1 MSGAS
6 AIVWQMIDVPEG
18 VRELL
23 TRERRVITE
32 LQVMLARFDAKATNL
47 SDIRTAL
54 EDLEGLF
61 MLVVAG
67 EFNAGKSSLLNALL
81 GARVMPEGVTPT
93 TDRIT
98 VVTHGERE
106 SETTDGPSIVKRTHP
121 ADLLTDLALV
131 DTPGTNAII
140 KRHQDLTE
148 RFIPRADLLL
158 FVTSADR
165 PFTQSEREFLELIA
179 SWGRKVL
186 MVVNKVDILEGS
198 QQVEEVL
205 AYVREHARE
214 TLNVTPEVYAVSAR
228 QATQARER
236 GDDEALLASG
246 VPALKDAIA
255 ERLGNERVRLKLLSP
270 LGVAQRTVE
279 LYQDEL
285 EQRLRL
291 LNDDRGG
298 LEEIDRQNQQF
309 TKDLRRELDTHLIRV
324 KDILRDVETRGNAFF
339 DDTIRFRRIPKLLNT
354 KAIQE
359 EFDSKVLKDVD
370 RKIESAL
377 NDLVDWFLQRNL
389 QFWEDVMRFV
399 NDRTSAAEERV
410 IGEVGGRFQY
420 DRQALVRSLRESA
433 ETTMKTY
440 DDELEARRLADDLQN
455 AVFRSGLLN
464 VTGIGLSAAVLAFI
478 STAALDITGI
488 ALGLTMVSVG
498 LLVIPRQR
506 AKAKREL
513 AAKMQELRDGLESS
527 LSEQFEVE
535 LKSAHEKLEGAISP
549 YTRFV
554 RSELDRLEQ
563 LGAELDSVAVE
574 LAAVK
579 SEVDALE

>member
-1 MSGAS
+1 
-6 AIVWQMIDVPEG
+6 MIDVPEG

-23 TRERRVITE
+23 ARERRVITD
-32 LQVMLARFDAKATNL
+32 LQLVLARFDEKGAHL
-47 SDIRTAL
+47 GDIRTAL

-106 SETTDGPSIVKRTHP
+106 SESEEGPSIVRRTHP
-121 ADLLTDLALV
+121 AELLVDLALV

-140 KRHQDLTE
+140 KRHQELTE

-186 MVVNKVDILEGS
+186 MVVNKIDILEDQ
-198 QQVEEVL
+198 QQVDEVL
-205 AYVREHARE
+205 RYVREHARE
-214 TLNVTPEVYAVSAR
+214 TLNVTPEVYGVSAR

-236 GDDEALLASG
+236 GDEAALQASG
-246 VPALKDAIA
+246 VPALRDAVA

-270 LGVAQRTVE
+270 LGVALRTVE
-279 LYQDEL
+279 LYQEEL
-285 EQRLRL
+285 EQRLTL
-291 LNDDRGG
+291 LKDDSGG
-298 LEEIDRQNQQF
+298 LEEIERQNQQF
-309 TKDLRRELDTHLIRV
+309 SKDLRRELDTHLIRV
-324 KDILRDVETRGNAFF
+324 KDILRDVEARGNAFF

-359 EFDSKVLKDVD
+359 EFDAKVLKDVD
-370 RKIESAL
+370 HRIEGAL

-399 NDRTSAAEERV
+399 NERTSAAEERV

-420 DRQALVRSLRESA
+420 DRQALVRALRESSEQA
-433 ETTMKTY
+433 LETY
-440 DDELEARRLADDLQN
+440 DDEAEARRLADDLQN
-455 AVFRSGLLN
+455 AVFRTGLFN
-464 VTGIGLSAAVLAFI
+464 VMGIGLSAGAMFVAAFGYLP
-478 STAALDITGI
+478 SCRKGCSRVSHLPSPPGKTWS
-488 ALGLTMVSVG
+488 LTRG
-498 LLVIPRQR
+498 
-506 AKAKREL
+506 
-513 AAKMQELRDGLESS
+513 
-527 LSEQFEVE
+527 
-535 LKSAHEKLEGAISP
+535 
-549 YTRFV
+549 
-554 RSELDRLEQ
+554 
-563 LGAELDSVAVE
+563 
-574 LAAVK
+574 
-579 SEVDALE
+579 

>member
-1 MSGAS
+1 
-6 AIVWQMIDVPEG
+6 MIDVPDG
-18 VRELL
+18 VRDLL
-23 TRERRVITE
+23 ARERRVITD
-32 LQVMLARFDAKATNL
+32 LQVVLARFDAEAEHI

-81 GARVMPEGVTPT
+81 GARVMPDGVTPT

-106 SETTDGPSIVKRTHP
+106 TETPDGPAIVRRTHP
-121 ADLLTDLALV
+121 AEMLADLALV

-140 KRHQDLTE
+140 QRHQELTE

-186 MVVNKVDILEGS
+186 MVVNKIDILES
-198 QQVEEVL
+198 QQQVDEVL
-205 AYVREHARE
+205 GYVRNSARE
-214 TLNVTPEVYAVSAR
+214 TLNVTPEVFGVSAR
-228 QATQARER
+228 QASQARER
-236 GDDEALLASG
+236 GDERALEKSG
-246 VPALKDAIA
+246 LPALEAAIA
-255 ERLGNERVRLKLLSP
+255 ERLGNERVQLKLLSP
-270 LGVAQRTVE
+270 LGVARRTVE

-285 EQRLRL
+285 ERRLQL
-291 LNDDRGG
+291 LKDDRGG
-298 LEEIDRQNQQF
+298 LDEIDRQNQQF
-309 TKDLRRELDTHLIRV
+309 GKDLRRELDTHLIRV

-354 KAIQE
+354 KAIKE
-359 EFDSKVLKDVD
+359 EFDSKVLSGVD
-370 RKIESAL
+370 RKIEEAL

-399 NDRTSAAEERV
+399 NERTSAAEQRV
-410 IGEVGGRFQY
+410 IGDVGGRFQY

-433 ETTMKTY
+433 ESIMQNY
-440 DDELEARRLADDLQN
+440 DDESEARRLADDLQN
-455 AVFRSGLLN
+455 AVFRTGLLN

-513 AAKMQELRDGLESS
+513 ATKMQELRDGLEAS
-527 LSEQFEVE
+527 LSEQFELE
-535 LKSAHEKLEGAISP
+535 LTNAHEKLRGAISP

-554 RSELDRLEQ
+554 RSELERLEQ
-563 LGAELDSVAVE
+563 LGSELDAVAVE
-574 LAAVK
+574 LAAVT
-579 SEVDALE
+579 SEVEALA